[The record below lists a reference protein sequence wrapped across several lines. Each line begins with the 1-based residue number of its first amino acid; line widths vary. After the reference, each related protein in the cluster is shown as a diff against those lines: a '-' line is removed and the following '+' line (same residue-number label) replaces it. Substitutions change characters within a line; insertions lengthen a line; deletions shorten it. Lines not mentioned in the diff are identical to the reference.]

1 MLKGGVQRGS
11 SLNERDKL
19 MYLYYFDRRQNKAHL
34 DAIKSNSANNI
45 SEILV
50 KTSLKDYNQKKSLG
64 FSLEEIRDLRL
75 ARSPHGKPYFED
87 FLKPYNKEEREVHF
101 SVSHSGDWWACII
114 AEEPVGLDIED
125 ISKKSP
131 KFEAIAKRFFTE
143 EEIKYVDAYGKEGFF
158 DIWVRKEAYIKF
170 LGTGLSEGLN
180 TFSVI
185 KKDHFTKAICESKD
199 GNTQGQHIAYL
210 RGAEI
215 MNNIKAAYC
224 TEKDTDIEMNIGL
237 LLNERKYN
245 KV

>member
-1 MLKGGVQRGS
+1 
-11 SLNERDKL
+11 

-143 EEIKYVDAYGKEGFF
+143 E
-158 DIWVRKEAYIKF
+158 
-170 LGTGLSEGLN
+170 
-180 TFSVI
+180 
-185 KKDHFTKAICESKD
+185 
-199 GNTQGQHIAYL
+199 
-210 RGAEI
+210 
-215 MNNIKAAYC
+215 
-224 TEKDTDIEMNIGL
+224 
-237 LLNERKYN
+237 
-245 KV
+245 